1 MGSMALAVIRQA
13 VSPVRMG
20 PIPGFLSR
28 AMSRQA
34 SSGVTQ
40 VLGSRI
46 VSGSLLRWKPQMCTG
61 LLRHPW
67 SKSIDVSCTKI
78 QEELMCTV

>member
-40 VLGSRI
+40 VWFTYCKWISFA
-46 VSGSLLRWKPQMCTG
+46 MEAT
-61 LLRHPW
+61 
-67 SKSIDVSCTKI
+67 DVHRSPEAPLE
-78 QEELMCTV
+78 QVH